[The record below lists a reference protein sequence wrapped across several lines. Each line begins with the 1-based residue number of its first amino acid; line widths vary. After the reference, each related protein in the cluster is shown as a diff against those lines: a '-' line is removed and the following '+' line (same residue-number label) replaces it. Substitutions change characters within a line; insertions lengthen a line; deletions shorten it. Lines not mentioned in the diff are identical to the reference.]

1 VTRVLGIDPGLAIL
15 GWSVIDVQRGAV
27 SLVAFG
33 CVRTPAHTALT
44 KRLCDVHLQ
53 LSALVDEHKPSQLAL
68 ETLFFVKN
76 AKNLAGVG
84 HARGVILLVAG
95 QRNVDVFE
103 YAPRQIKLALTG
115 SGAAEKFQMQSMV
128 QRLLHLKEIPQPDD
142 AADAVAVALCHAQYA
157 QSLGK
162 STVTV

>member
-1 VTRVLGIDPGLAIL
+1 MTRVLGIDPGLAIL
-15 GWSVIDVQRGAV
+15 GWSVIDVNGTSA

-33 CVRTPAHTALT
+33 CVRTAAHTALT
-44 KRLCDVHLQ
+44 KRLCDVHEQ
-53 LSALVDEHKPSQLAL
+53 LSSLFEEHKPSQLAL

-76 AKNLAGVG
+76 AKTLAQVG

-95 QRNVDVFE
+95 QQNADVFE
-103 YAPRQIKLALTG
+103 YAPRQIKMALTG

-128 QRLLHLKEIPQPDD
+128 QRLLKLKEIPQPDD

-157 QSLGK
+157 QTMGK

>member
-1 VTRVLGIDPGLAIL
+1 MRVLGIDPGLAIL
-15 GWSVIDVQRGAV
+15 GWSVIDVNGDAA

-33 CVRTPAHTALT
+33 CVRTPAHVALT
-44 KRLCDVHLQ
+44 KRLCDLHNQ
-53 LSALVDEHKPSQLAL
+53 LGILFEDHKPAHLAL

-76 AKNLAGVG
+76 AKTLAQVG

-95 QRNVDVFE
+95 QQNVDVFE

-128 QRLLHLKEIPQPDD
+128 QRRLNLKAIPQPDD

-157 QSLGK
+157 QTMGK
-162 STVTV
+162 SAVTV

>member
-1 VTRVLGIDPGLAIL
+1 MRVLGIDPGLAIL
-15 GWSVIDVQRGAV
+15 GWSVMDVRGANS
-27 SLVAFG
+27 SLVGYG
-33 CVRTPAHTALT
+33 CLRTPAETSLT
-44 KRLCDVHLQ
+44 KRLCDLHNQLTALFLQ
-53 LSALVDEHKPSQLAL
+53 HQPTHLAL

-76 AKNLAGVG
+76 AKTLAQVG

-95 QRNVDVFE
+95 QHEVDVFE
-103 YAPRQIKLALTG
+103 YAPRQIKMALTG
-115 SGAAEKFQMQSMV
+115 YGAAEKFQMQCMV
-128 QRLLHLKEIPQPDD
+128 QRLLNLQEVPQPDD